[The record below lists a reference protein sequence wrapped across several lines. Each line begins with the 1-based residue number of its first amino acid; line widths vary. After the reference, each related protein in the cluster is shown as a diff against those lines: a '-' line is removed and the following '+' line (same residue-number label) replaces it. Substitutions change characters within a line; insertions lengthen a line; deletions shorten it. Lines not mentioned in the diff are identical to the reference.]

1 MKWRTNAVG
10 GMEEDEAL
18 IGYLATGTVFKFSA
32 SLSKSE
38 MTSDTLYLKFIFSKH
53 VLNLNDI

>member
-18 IGYLATGTVFKFSA
+18 IGVPLHWHCLQVF
-32 SLSKSE
+32 SLVVEK
-38 MTSDTLYLKFIFSKH
+38 
-53 VLNLNDI
+53 